1 LTFVPFVLTNNLPF
15 DIITIMK
22 NLKNKLAAARGDSHC
37 GLVIKNTKIVNVF
50 SNEIIESSVGI
61 TDGTIVGIG
70 EYEGEKTIDADGAYL
85 IPGFVEGHIHVEST
99 LLTIP
104 EFAKA
109 VIPHGTTTAVIDP
122 HEIANVYG
130 LDGIKYM
137 LESAKNCPLDIF
149 VMLPSCV
156 PASPFESSGE
166 ILMADD
172 LAKLI
177 DNPKVGGIGEL
188 MNYPALCNGDPEFL
202 KRAELAE
209 KYKKIADGHS
219 PGLTGKMLNAYIL
232 AGAQTDHECTT
243 ALEAKEKL
251 KLGMHVH
258 IREGSTEK
266 NLLELIKIVTPE
278 NSRFFSFVSDDKHP
292 DDLLEQGHLDHS
304 VRLAIQNGIPAIT
317 AIQMATINTARCY
330 RLNHIGAIAP
340 GYQADFFLTENL
352 EKCLPETVY
361 KKGILVAENNKCC
374 VDTGSTPPLPGK
386 SMEVAKLTEES
397 FSLKIESEKVHV
409 IGIIEHQI
417 ITENLIEKTPQKNGL
432 LISDTKNDLLKIAV
446 IERHHATGRIGVG
459 LVKGLGLKSG
469 AIASTFAHDAHNII
483 VAGVDDKEMLS
494 AVNELINIGGG
505 YAAVENG
512 KTIASQPLPIGGLMC
527 ELPVEEAAEQL
538 KNVARAAIDLG
549 SELDNPFMTL
559 SFLALTPIP
568 ALRITDNGLFDA
580 TKFELTSLEA

>member
-1 LTFVPFVLTNNLPF
+1 ML
-15 DIITIMK
+15 
-22 NLKNKLAAARGDSHC
+22 LKTLKF
-37 GLVIKNTKIVNVF
+37 VNVF
-50 SNEIIESSVGI
+50 SSEIIESSVGI
-61 TDGTIVGIG
+61 TGETIVGIG
-70 EYEGEKTIDADGAYL
+70 EYEGVKTIDAKGAFL
-85 IPGFVEGHIHVEST
+85 VPGFVEGHIHVEST

-109 VIPHGTTTAVIDP
+109 VLPHGTTTAVIDP

-130 LDGIKYM
+130 VAGIKYM
-137 LESAKNCPLDIF
+137 LDSAATCPMDIF

-156 PASPFESSGE
+156 PASPFESAGE
-166 ILMADD
+166 VLMAAD

-177 DNPKVGGIGEL
+177 DNPHVAGIGEL

-219 PGLTGKMLNAYIL
+219 PGLTGKMLNAYVL

-243 ALEAKEKL
+243 SQEAREKL
-251 KLGMHVH
+251 ELGMHVH
-258 IREGSTEK
+258 IREGSSEH
-266 NLLELIKIVTPE
+266 NLLELIKIITPE

-304 VRLAIQNGIPAIT
+304 VRLAIKNGIPPLT
-317 AIQMATINTARCY
+317 AIQMVTINTARCY

-352 EKCLPETVY
+352 EECYPETVY
-361 KKGILVAENNKCC
+361 KKGKLVAEKNICC
-374 VDTGSTPPLPGK
+374 VDTGTTPQLPGK
-386 SMEVAKLTEES
+386 SMEVSPLSSES
-397 FSLKIESEKVHV
+397 FSVKIENEKVHV

-417 ITENLIEKTPQKNGL
+417 ITDNLIENTPEKNGF
-432 LISDTKNDLLKIAV
+432 LISDIKNDLIKIAV
-446 IERHHATGRIGVG
+446 IERHHATGKIGVG

-483 VAGVDDKEMLS
+483 VAGVSDEEMLA
-494 AVNELINIGGG
+494 AVNELIEMGGG
-505 YAAVENG
+505 YVAVENE
-512 KTIASQPLPIGGLMC
+512 KVVAEQSLPIGGLMC
-527 ELPVEEAAEQL
+527 ELPVEEAAAQL
-538 KNVARAAIDLG
+538 KNVAQAARKLG
-549 SELDNPFMTL
+549 SQLDNPFMTL

-568 ALRITDNGLFDA
+568 ALRITDSGLFDA
-580 TKFELTSLEA
+580 TKFELTSLGVEHS

>member
-1 LTFVPFVLTNNLPF
+1 
-15 DIITIMK
+15 MK
-22 NLKNKLAAARGDSHC
+22 NIQKKLDAARGDSPC
-37 GLVIKNTKIVNVF
+37 DMVIKNAKIIDVF
-50 SNEIIESSVGI
+50 SSEIIESSVGI

-70 EYEGEKTIDADGAYL
+70 EYEGEKNIDAKGAFL
-85 IPGFVEGHIHVEST
+85 VPGFVEGHIHVEST

-109 VIPHGTTTAVIDP
+109 VLPHGTTTAIIDP

-130 LDGIKYM
+130 LSGIKYM
-137 LESAKNCPLDIF
+137 LDSAATCPLDIF

-166 ILMADD
+166 VLMADD

-177 DNPKVGGIGEL
+177 DNPHVAGIGEL

-202 KRAELAE
+202 KRADLAE
-209 KYKKIADGHS
+209 KHKKIADGHS

-243 ALEAKEKL
+243 AQEAKEKL

-258 IREGSTEK
+258 IREGSTEH

-304 VRLAIQNGIPAIT
+304 VRLAIRNGIPPLT

-340 GYQADFFLTENL
+340 GYQADFFLTDNL
-352 EKCLPETVY
+352 EECLPKTVY
-361 KKGILVAENNKCC
+361 KKGVLVAENDKCI
-374 VDTGSTPPLPGK
+374 VDTGTTPPLPGK
-386 SMEVAKLTEES
+386 SMEVANLAEDS
-397 FSLKIESEKVHV
+397 FTVKIESEKVHV

-417 ITENLIEKTPQKNGL
+417 ITENLIEKTPQKNGR
-432 LISDTKNDLLKIAV
+432 LISDTQKDLLKIAV

-459 LVKGLGLKSG
+459 LVKGIGLKSG

-483 VAGVDDKEMLS
+483 VAGVSDKEMLA

-505 YAAVENG
+505 YAAVENE
-512 KTIASQPLPIGGLMC
+512 KVIAKQSLPIGGLMC
-527 ELPVEEAAEQL
+527 ELPVEKAAAQL
-538 KNVARAAIDLG
+538 KTVAQAAKSLG
-549 SELDNPFMTL
+549 SPLDNPFMTL

-568 ALRITDNGLFDA
+568 ALRITDGGLFDA
-580 TKFELTSLEA
+580 AKFEMISLGVDEVNSLPSHKRG

>member
-1 LTFVPFVLTNNLPF
+1 
-15 DIITIMK
+15 MK
-22 NLKNKLAAARGDSHC
+22 NIQNKLAAARGNSPCDTI
-37 GLVIKNTKIVNVF
+37 IKNAKIIDVF
-50 SNEIIESSVGI
+50 SSEIIESNVGI

-70 EYEGEKTIDADGAYL
+70 KYEGIEIIDAKDAFL
-85 IPGFVEGHIHVEST
+85 VPGFVEGHIHVEST

-109 VIPHGTTTAVIDP
+109 VLPHGTTTAVIDP

-130 LDGIKYM
+130 IDGIKYM
-137 LESAKNCPLDIF
+137 LDSAKNCPLDIF

-156 PASPFESSGE
+156 PASPFESSAAV
-166 ILMADD
+166 LTADD

-177 DNPKVGGIGEL
+177 DNPHVAGIGEL

-209 KYKKIADGHS
+209 QYKKIADGHS

-243 ALEAKEKL
+243 AQEAKEKL

-258 IREGSTEK
+258 IREGSTEH

-304 VRLAIQNGIPAIT
+304 VRLAIQNGIPPLT

-340 GYQADFFLTENL
+340 GYQADFFLTDNL
-352 EKCLPETVY
+352 EECLPKTVY
-361 KKGILVAENNKCC
+361 KNGKLVAEKNMCC
-374 VDTGSTPPLPGK
+374 VDTGTTPPLPGK
-386 SMEVAKLTEES
+386 SMEVGNLTEDS
-397 FSLKIESEKVHV
+397 FTVKIESEKVRV
-409 IGIIEHQI
+409 IGIIEQQI
-417 ITENLIEKTPQKNGL
+417 ITENLIEKTPQKNGR
-432 LISDTKNDLLKIAV
+432 LISDTRRDLLKIAV

-459 LVKGLGLKSG
+459 LVKGLRLKSG

-483 VAGVDDKEMLS
+483 VAGVNDKEMLA

-505 YAAVENG
+505 YVAVENE
-512 KTIASQPLPIGGLMC
+512 KVVAAQPLPIGGLMC
-527 ELPVEEAAEQL
+527 ELPVEKAAEQL
-538 KNVARAAIDLG
+538 KNVAQAARNLG
-549 SELDNPFMTL
+549 SQLDNPFMTL

-568 ALRITDNGLFDA
+568 ALRITDGGLFDA
-580 TKFELTSLEA
+580 TKFEMTSLGVEEVNS